1 MQTRSLTSFTTV
13 IAILCVGHPAGAEN
27 IDTISGLGTIQG
39 IDTMLGLDRRVRF
52 NSRGPELRPFSYSQG
67 IETIAIPDKLLILLQ
82 AANEGLA
89 FYAAYRDRNY
99 LAMTTVGAMSLCGG
113 SLRRGIDVV
122 ARSSNKVALEDLG
135 RLSDCEVAVL
145 GYLWHTEGKTGSD
158 LYRDF
163 GKHGTW
169 TVLFTELKAM
179 EKQRLIRRSRAAL
192 QDLYHAKVTPAD
204 VFRAAIAS
212 GDPRRITK
220 VLFAIGKQGPDSS
233 SEAFR
238 GSYPV
243 GDRNETQ

>member
-1 MQTRSLTSFTTV
+1 MRTRLLTFFTTV
-13 IAILCVGHPAGAEN
+13 ISIFCVGHQASAEI
-27 IDTISGLGTIQG
+27 IDTISGLDTIQD

-52 NSRGPELRPFSYSQG
+52 ISRGPGLRPFSSSQE
-67 IETIAIPDKLLILLQ
+67 IETIVIPDKLLIPLQ
-82 AANEGLA
+82 VANEGLA

-99 LAMTTVGAMSLCGG
+99 LAMTTVGVMSLWGG

-122 ARSSNKVALEDLG
+122 AGSSNKVSLEDLG
-135 RLSDCEVAVL
+135 ALSDCEIAVL
-145 GYLWHTEGKTGSD
+145 GYLWYTEGKTGSD

-163 GKHGTW
+163 GKDGTW
-169 TVLFTELKAM
+169 TVLSTELKAM

-220 VLFAIGKQGPDSS
+220 VLFAIRKQGPDSS